1 MKLTFVIMDCYDE
14 STFERCMQSV
24 ALQTMEDYEVIVV
37 GMRDV
42 QEITA
47 GGITAKYMTCLDDI
61 QDMLETAMDMAQG
74 EFVCFVDSVHC
85 YSPFFAE
92 KMTEICGEDAAMACC
107 GYVGIQRDTLLS
119 QVGVPLM
126 MYHPETM
133 TSREYLEKCTDGD
146 VVSVEMHNYFENKI
160 FRRSLLE
167 ECRPLAGEET
177 IDTGIVQGL
186 LPHCEKVAVTAEPL
200 LFVCIE

>member
-1 MKLTFVIMDCYDE
+1 MKVTFVVMDCYDE
-14 STFERCMQSV
+14 STFERCMQSI

-61 QDMLETAMDMAQG
+61 QDMLETAMDMASG
-74 EFVCFVDSVHC
+74 EFVCFIDSVHC
-85 YSPFFAE
+85 FSPFFAE
-92 KMTEICGEDAAMACC
+92 KMTDMCGEDAQMGCC

-126 MYHPETM
+126 MYHPEMLTGE
-133 TSREYLEKCTDGD
+133 EYLAKCTDGD

-167 ECRPLAGEET
+167 SHRPLAGEET
-177 IDTGIVQGL
+177 IDIGIVQGL
-186 LPHCEKVAVTAEPL
+186 LPDCKKVAVTAEPL

>member
-1 MKLTFVIMDCYDE
+1 MKLTFVVMDCYDG
-14 STFERCMQSV
+14 STFERCMQSIS
-24 ALQTMEDYEVIVV
+24 LQTMEDYEVIVV

-61 QDMLETAMDMAQG
+61 QDMLETAMDMARG
-74 EFVCFVDSVHC
+74 EFVCFIDSVHC
-85 YSPFFAE
+85 YSPFFAD
-92 KMTEICGEDAAMACC
+92 KMTDMCGEDTQMACC

-126 MYHPETM
+126 MYHPETL
-133 TSREYLEKCTDGD
+133 SAGEYLEKCTDGD
-146 VVSVEMHNYFENKI
+146 VVSVEMHNYFENKLY
-160 FRRSLLE
+160 RRSLLE
-167 ECRPLAGEET
+167 SCRPLAGEET
-177 IDTGIVQGL
+177 IDIGIVQGL
-186 LPHCEKVAVTAEPL
+186 LPKCEKVAVTAEPL